1 MTQARVAQ
9 LLNIQEKYL
18 EYLERGEIEKMPPGV
33 YVKGFLRKYAV
44 LLKTE
49 ADELASEYDAE
60 EKISWHWSGKKI
72 TVRTLPNLRFW
83 NFTVTPQLVS
93 WGAIL
98 VLIGLLIGYFFWQ
111 LNFLLGA
118 PSLELIAP
126 KEDLTAAN
134 SEFVVKGR
142 TEPGVKLTLNG
153 QEIDLDRDG
162 NFEQKINLAEGVN
175 VVEVTAVNRF
185 GKSVSI
191 KRQIMLE

>member
-98 VLIGLLIGYFFWQ
+98 VSIGLLIGYFFWQ
-111 LNFLLGA
+111 LNF
-118 PSLELIAP
+118 
-126 KEDLTAAN
+126 
-134 SEFVVKGR
+134 
-142 TEPGVKLTLNG
+142 
-153 QEIDLDRDG
+153 
-162 NFEQKINLAEGVN
+162 
-175 VVEVTAVNRF
+175 
-185 GKSVSI
+185 
-191 KRQIMLE
+191 